1 MTRATNQSVA
11 DLIGVDQSYVSLI
24 RHGQRM
30 PSRQLLKRMI
40 ETLGMNSAEALTAF
54 LAGQEE
60 FSAYFKRTVFCDVES
75 PDVS

>member
-30 PSRQLLKRMI
+30 PSRRVLKRMI
-40 ETLGMNSAEALTAF
+40 DALGLNSADAMTAF
-54 LAGQEE
+54 LAGQAE
-60 FSAYFKRTVFCDVES
+60 FSTYFRQAVFCEVES
-75 PDVS
+75 PDVT